1 MIHNMVGGGGE
12 KLFAIIAVTYP
23 EGSVCTCTDGT
34 KTLTARDTGGMA
46 LFNVPP
52 GTWTVTATDGSKT
65 KSATVSITAES
76 QAESVTLIYELTI
89 FKSGTGFADGIDAT
103 VPAGGLFKVTNDS
116 ITMNLN
122 FGIGWIN
129 VKSVDVSSYSTIW
142 VDAKVDKDETYKSPV
157 IFGIGVSQANNEA
170 LKSIPHNTSRNT
182 FSLDI
187 SEFTGEKTLF
197 LGTNGGGG
205 TAYNWWLE

>member
-12 KLFAIIAVTYP
+12 KLFSIIAVTYP
-23 EGSVCTCTDGT
+23 DGSVCTCTNGT
-34 KTLTARDTGGMA
+34 KTLTARGTSGKA
-46 LFNVPP
+46 LFNVPL

-65 KSATVSITAES
+65 KSVTVSITAEG
-76 QAESVTLIYELTI
+76 QAESVTLTYELTI
-89 FKSGTGFADGIDAT
+89 FKAGSGFADGLT
-103 VPAGGLFKVTNDS
+103 VTGASGIFTVTDDS
-116 ITMNLN
+116 ITMRLN
-122 FGIGWIN
+122 AGIGYIN
-129 VKSVDVSSYSTIW
+129 VKSVDVSSYSAIW
-142 VDAKVDKDETYKSPV
+142 VDAKVDNGDTYKSPV
-157 IFGIGVSQANNEA
+157 VFGIGTSESNSEA
-170 LKSIPHNTSRNT
+170 IKSIPHNTGRNV